1 MNFAVELPGE
11 AAPLNSEMISR
22 VLMSAVSSEQI
33 KIQTATQQL
42 QAWETQK
49 GFFSLLQSAYLDK
62 SLPSELRYIAII
74 QLKNGIDK
82 FWRKSA
88 KNTISSD
95 EKAYI
100 RSRLLEG
107 GIMEEERNIALQNAL
122 LLSKI
127 VRIDYPNEWPE
138 VLPNLI
144 KILRDSRHSN
154 HLQLQRGM
162 LMLLQLVKEL
172 ASARLR
178 SLRSNFTL
186 ISEELVFLISEI
198 YVENVVIWS
207 KSTNGLPQN
216 KIEAECSLISLKIL
230 RRLVI
235 AGHEYP
241 NKNSDIQRLWEYSQ
255 VQFGQFLE
263 MNSNGAIQPTN
274 DSKNMLDEHL
284 LQLSK
289 LHFMMAKHH
298 PAAFALLPNS
308 LELVRAYWGLITNF
322 AESYSSQTLGLSSN
336 MLSAEKMP
344 DDKTIMEKLCLKGL
358 NILRA
363 CIRMVFNPIQSFKYR
378 TPEIKAEQKRAIELI
393 RTQLLSDSLIQQI
406 ANLIVTK
413 LFVFRQTDLSAWEE
427 DQEEWELKEE
437 SAGAGSCWE
446 FEIRPC
452 SEKLFTDVAINYK
465 DLLLNP
471 LLSIFNSVAAMGQGQ
486 ETIITKD
493 AVYTAMG
500 LSAPVIYKDFNFDSF
515 LSSTLVND
523 VQITGPGF
531 KILRRRIAIL
541 IGQWVTIDISDKGR
555 IIVYK
560 IFQHLL
566 KSKDETNDRIVR
578 ITAARNFK
586 CVVDDFNFNDESFV
600 PYASDILSGIMALA
614 REVDATETKI
624 VILET
629 IRSATNRL
637 ESRIVPFA
645 DEIISM
651 LASLWEVSDGEYI
664 LKQSIFNNL
673 STIVISL
680 QSASDRY
687 YSLIIPLIANS
698 ISPNENTK
706 DYLLEDV
713 LDLWVN
719 ILETTSTPNSNEILS
734 LADMILPL
742 LELGSNELR
751 NILKVMEIYC
761 IIAPQ
766 HMLSD
771 TKRLRILSY
780 MSSFLGNSKR
790 EFIGLV
796 TTIVEILIRA
806 AEKLGGSQGI
816 LLITQ
821 DLHSSG
827 FLTEVFAG
835 LRDAWEA
842 HQTSGPEKKY
852 PKLDDAVETDYFTI
866 IARLIVADPSI
877 FVNILSTMGPANEI
891 WSWLLTE
898 WFHHFDCMTNMER
911 RKLSCLALTR
921 MLELPSPILDINLAN
936 LQDFFTIWTQTI
948 GELTFGNE
956 DFSDCLLWKSNSDKN
971 ETENMD
977 VVRRREWA
985 AADILHRVSLHEFVK
1000 AKLAYVVDVC
1010 GGEKKFMDEWIVNID
1025 ASVLKDY
1032 RALETTNSLN
1042 TNQG

>member
-11 AAPLNSEMISR
+11 AAPLNSELVTR

-33 KIQTATQQL
+33 KIQTATHQL

-49 GFFSLLQSAYLDK
+49 GYFSHLQSAYLDK

-82 FWRKSA
+82 YWRKSA
-88 KNTISSD
+88 KNAISPD
-95 EKAYI
+95 EKAHI

-107 GIMEEERNIALQNAL
+107 GITEEERNIALQNAL

-154 HLQLQRGM
+154 GLQLQRGM

-178 SLRSNFTL
+178 SLRSSFTL
-186 ISEELVFLISEI
+186 IAEELVFLLSEI

-207 KSTNGLPQN
+207 KNTIGLPQN
-216 KIEAECSLISLKIL
+216 KTVAECSLIALKIL
-230 RRLVI
+230 RRIVI

-241 NKNSDIQRLWEYSQ
+241 NKSSDVQRLWEYSQ

-263 MNSNGAIQPTN
+263 MISNEAIQSSS
-274 DSKNMLDEHL
+274 DSKNMIDEHL

-289 LHFMMAKHH
+289 LHVMMAKHH

-322 AESYSSQTLGLSSN
+322 AELYSSQMLDFSPKILSE
-336 MLSAEKMP
+336 EKT
-344 DDKTIMEKLCLKGL
+344 DNNIIMEKLCLKGL

-378 TPEIKAEQKRAIELI
+378 TAEIKAEQKRATELI

-413 LFVFRQTDLSAWEE
+413 LLVFRRTDLSAWEE

-452 SEKLFTDVAINYK
+452 SEKLFTDVVINYK
-465 DLLLNP
+465 NILLNP
-471 LLSIFNSVAAMGQGQ
+471 LLSIFSSVAAMGQGR

-500 LSAPVIYKDFNFDSF
+500 LSAPVIFKDFNFDSF

-523 VQITGPGF
+523 VQIIGPGF

-566 KSKDETNDRIVR
+566 NSKDETNDRILR

-586 CVVDDFNFNDESFV
+586 CIVDDFNFNSENFV
-600 PYASDILSGIMALA
+600 PFASEILGEIMALA
-614 REVDATETKI
+614 REVNAIETKI

-629 IRSATNRL
+629 IRSTANRL

-645 DEIISM
+645 DQIVSM
-651 LASLWEVSDGEYI
+651 LASLWEISDGEYI

-673 STIVISL
+673 TTIVVSL
-680 QSASDRY
+680 QCASDRY
-687 YSLIIPLIANS
+687 YSIIIPLIANS

-719 ILETTSTPNSNEILS
+719 ILETTSSTVSLEILS
-734 LADMILPL
+734 LADMLLPL
-742 LELGSNELR
+742 LEHGSNELR
-751 NILKVMEIYC
+751 NILKILEIYC

-771 TKRLRILSY
+771 SKRLRILSY

-827 FLTEVFAG
+827 FLAELFAG

-842 HQTSGPEKKY
+842 HQTSGSEKKY

-866 IARLIVADPSI
+866 IARLVVADPSI
-877 FVNILSTMGPANEI
+877 FVNILSTMGPANEM

-898 WFHHFDCMTNMER
+898 WFYHFDCMTNMER

-921 MLELPSPILDINLAN
+921 MLELPSPILDINLSN
-936 LQDFFTIWTQTI
+936 LQDFFTSWTQTI

-956 DFSDCLLWKSNSDKN
+956 DFSDCLLWKSTSDAN

-977 VVRRREWA
+977 AVRRREWA
-985 AADILHRVSLHEFVK
+985 AADIVHRVSLHEFVK
-1000 AKLAYVVDVC
+1000 AKLAHVVDVC
-1010 GGEKKFMDEWIVNID
+1010 GGEKKFMDDWIINID

-1032 RALETTNSLN
+1032 RALETTNSQN